1 MDELLVPGFFIQYN
15 LRMVELLTRL
25 LGGDYSGW
33 DDRVSRHQWVPQEKQ
48 SERVK
53 MVACWEEIR
62 LLIKNRR
69 FVAVSGGTKTVIY
82 CSNYDGSSSRIFSR
96 MGCEGS
102 RFDRRYGIIQVS
114 AIKGEKGLNI
124 RRRSHPLGFVAAIL
138 RGATFWDPGP
148 SSFGSKSLNGPGAY
162 DPPRALRKKTSLKNI
177 TEEEKPPVALLR
189 LDAGIKKLG
198 VDNAYF
204 PCFVSQDRAKAS
216 GLLYVYIYML
226 YVNINIYI
234 HLCSVVFHVFR
245 AILFVHWF
253 D

>member
-1 MDELLVPGFFIQYN
+1 
-15 LRMVELLTRL
+15 
-25 LGGDYSGW
+25 
-33 DDRVSRHQWVPQEKQ
+33 
-48 SERVK
+48 

-62 LLIKNRR
+62 LLIKNCR

-82 CSNYDGSSSRIFSR
+82 CSNYAGSYSRIFSR

-162 DPPRALRKKTSLKNI
+162 DRAPAPFAKNI
-177 TEEEKPPVALLR
+177 SRTTLRRKNRQLPCLGWMLGSKSLAWTMPIFHVLWARTEQ
-189 LDAGIKKLG
+189 KLPG
-198 VDNAYF
+198 
-204 PCFVSQDRAKAS
+204 CSM
-216 GLLYVYIYML
+216 YIYICYM
-226 YVNINIYI
+226 
-234 HLCSVVFHVFR
+234 
-245 AILFVHWF
+245 
-253 D
+253 